1 MAMKDLLDSKNPMKD
16 ESGMRK
22 RGEVGETLATSGTY
36 FSGGGLLEAGLKG
49 VIDPKVAVEFSEKI
63 AGVYADNHGNHIVVA
78 DVRDVDPKK
87 LVGAVDGGEVQYFHA
102 SPVCKNFSKAKRE
115 GGEVELDKETALSTA
130 EFIAK
135 TRPKVVTIENV
146 KGYRNSEA
154 LKIITDEL
162 TRQGYDWDADVYN
175 TADYGGYTKRERLI
189 VRAKRDGKLPPK
201 PEKLPEELRK
211 KGWYSAVEDLIPH
224 LEEKKTG
231 VPQGTDERL
240 KNSGIDYRTIDKPL
254 YVFGRGYANKTVG
267 HAFADELL
275 PTLTTGGGDIIIMPD
290 GRVLK
295 ASPRVLARVTG
306 LPDTYKMPETDQLS
320 HTIVG
325 NGIPTQLTEGVI
337 APLLDNAI
345 PSAERATKRESV
357 FDVADRVSQNLEE
370 RTRAMA
376 ERIAEQPVEEINN
389 RFNEELEKYQNNEL
403 PKGHRFELGMP
414 SAELQSAGF
423 PTLPISMRSSLLAK
437 KAGAERHPFAPT
449 DLRDLVNAIQ
459 KPIAIFNYSKNNM
472 RNLIVDVSRGGK
484 HFLVGVTLNYK
495 ADNIE
500 INSVSGLFPKE
511 NHEWIKWIQDG
522 KVLRIDQKEKV
533 QDLINSL
540 RTNPAESERIG
551 LNLDDVA
558 KKVKDF
564 ENPKLFD
571 GKISEVD
578 KKGSD
583 SIDRSVRE
591 NPKNEDKPR
600 YSRKPGESIF
610 DYASRVSE
618 SVDRSVRERVSARDE
633 YEKKVKSKGFQTKE
647 ALQNSMLGLQ
657 EFMSAIDRASG
668 NKRYIED
675 IPDFEN
681 PILGENRLSSVNKE
695 ESHSRL
701 DAVHSPMPTKG
712 VRKPYLRSYT
722 MIYMPLADIFFPR
735 MYQAP
740 DGFMAVRIALMY
752 YVDFYSLFN
761 NPEKEWDIILS
772 KAFDAPSEPSLF
784 D

>member
-1 MAMKDLLDSKNPMKD
+1 M
-16 ESGMRK
+16 
-22 RGEVGETLATSGTY
+22 
-36 FSGGGLLEAGLKG
+36 
-49 VIDPKVAVEFSEKI
+49 
-63 AGVYADNHGNHIVVA
+63 
-78 DVRDVDPKK
+78 
-87 LVGAVDGGEVQYFHA
+87 
-102 SPVCKNFSKAKRE
+102 
-115 GGEVELDKETALSTA
+115 
-130 EFIAK
+130 
-135 TRPKVVTIENV
+135 
-146 KGYRNSEA
+146 GY
-154 LKIITDEL
+154 
-162 TRQGYDWDADVYN
+162 
-175 TADYGGYTKRERLI
+175 
-189 VRAKRDGKLPPK
+189 
-201 PEKLPEELRK
+201 
-211 KGWYSAVEDLIPH
+211 
-224 LEEKKTG
+224 
-231 VPQGTDERL
+231 
-240 KNSGIDYRTIDKPL
+240 
-254 YVFGRGYANKTVG
+254 
-267 HAFADELL
+267 
-275 PTLTTGGGDIIIMPD
+275 
-290 GRVLK
+290 
-295 ASPRVLARVTG
+295 
-306 LPDTYKMPETDQLS
+306 
-320 HTIVG
+320 
-325 NGIPTQLTEGVI
+325 
-337 APLLDNAI
+337 
-345 PSAERATKRESV
+345 
-357 FDVADRVSQNLEE
+357 
-370 RTRAMA
+370 
-376 ERIAEQPVEEINN
+376 
-389 RFNEELEKYQNNEL
+389 
-403 PKGHRFELGMP
+403 
-414 SAELQSAGF
+414 
-423 PTLPISMRSSLLAK
+423 
-437 KAGAERHPFAPT
+437 
-449 DLRDLVNAIQ
+449 
-459 KPIAIFNYSKNNM
+459 
-472 RNLIVDVSRGGK
+472 
-484 HFLVGVTLNYK
+484 FLVGVTLNYK

-564 ENPKLFD
+564 ENPKLFGEEIIDD
-571 GKISEVD
+571 G

-600 YSRKPGESIF
+600 FSRKPGESIF

-618 SVDRSVRERVSARDE
+618 DVDRSVRERVSARDE

-657 EFMSAIDRASG
+657 EFMSAIDHASG
-668 NKRYIED
+668 NKRYIGD

-752 YVDFYSLFN
+752 YIDFYSLFN